1 MVFKK
6 INVYRYTGE
15 VVLSRAEEVLCSLLW
30 NNSFRFPFQ
39 GIINGVWMLY
49 FIKFNYHLCVEN

>member
-1 MVFKK
+1 MVLKQ
-6 INVYRYTGE
+6 IHVYKYTGE

-39 GIINGVWMLY
+39 GIINGVFECYTLSNL
-49 FIKFNYHLCVEN
+49 IIICV

>member
-15 VVLSRAEEVLCSLLW
+15 VVLSRAEKVLCSLLW

-39 GIINGVWMLY
+39 GIINGVFGCYTSSNL
-49 FIKFNYHLCVEN
+49 IIICV